1 VNKFI
6 ILRSA
11 RPDIADMVLIE
22 DLTAHRYLEAPNDV
36 QTYSTIFQTLT
47 DLSADPAASRAM
59 ILAKHTAYE
68 SRTR

>member
-1 VNKFI
+1 
-6 ILRSA
+6 
-11 RPDIADMVLIE
+11 MVLIE